1 MDVRKIVIIFL
12 CLIAANVSWAQSVN
26 VEINSGIYDAALKQ
40 TLEKNASALLTE
52 INRANR
58 SGASS
63 VNFSGIAITPE
74 AQKSISMLWD
84 SSPFYCEDRTI
95 VESVT
100 TRYGGGYQIR
110 NIPLEFTPSA
120 HMPEDETNQE
130 AVIDFNKYGK
140 IEGFNLSI
148 GNNQYKKIVEQGD
161 TLDDYYRRKNILG
174 YVEQFRTAYNQKD
187 IEFLDQVFSDDTL
200 IITGK
205 VIKTKKSDYNIIPQN
220 KVIKVTQSKQEYL
233 NNLKDRVFKYNSF
246 ITVNFEDIKIF
257 RHPTRKYFYGV
268 SLFQKYRSQTYN
280 DNGFLFLL
288 WDFRDE
294 DHPQIHVRVWEAPNE
309 FINGKR
315 YELSDIDLTDIK

>member
-12 CLIAANVSWAQSVN
+12 CLIAANVSQAQSVN
-26 VEINSGIYDAALKQ
+26 VEINSGIYNNSLKQ
-40 TLEKNASALLTE
+40 TIEKNASTLLTE

-63 VNFSGIAITPE
+63 VNFSGISITPE
-74 AQKSISMLWD
+74 AQKSIAMLWD

-100 TRYGGGYQIR
+100 AKYGGGYQIR

-130 AVIDFNKYGK
+130 AVIDFDKYGK
-140 IEGFNLSI
+140 IESFNLSI
-148 GNNQYKKIVEQGD
+148 DNNQYKKIVEQGNK
-161 TLDDYYRRKNILG
+161 LDDFYRRQMILD

-187 IEFLDQVFSDDTL
+187 IKFLDQVFSEDAL

-220 KVIKVTQSKQEYL
+220 KVIKVTQSKQQYL
-233 NNLKDRVFKYNSF
+233 TRLKLVFNSNRYINVKF
-246 ITVNFEDIKIF
+246 DDIEIF
-257 RHPTRKYFYGV
+257 RHPTKTDYYGV
-268 SLFQKYRSQTYN
+268 SLKQDYKSDYYSDEGY
-280 DNGFLFLL
+280 LFLL
-288 WDFRDE
+288 WDFSKGD
-294 DHPQIHVRVWEAPNE
+294 DSPQIHVRVWEDINN
-309 FINGKR
+309 FIGRKKFSIQDVK
-315 YELSDIDLTDIK
+315 L

>member
-1 MDVRKIVIIFL
+1 MDVRKTVIIFL

-26 VEINSGIYDAALKQ
+26 VEINSGIYDTALKQ
-40 TLEKNASALLTE
+40 TLEKNASTLLTE

-130 AVIDFNKYGK
+130 AVIDFDKYGK
-140 IEGFNLSI
+140 IESFNLSI
-148 GNNQYKKIVEQGD
+148 DNNQYKKIVEQGNK
-161 TLDDYYRRKNILG
+161 LDDLYRRHMILD

-187 IEFLDQVFSDDTL
+187 IEFLDQIFSDDAL

-246 ITVNFEDIKIF
+246 ITVNFEDIEIF
-257 RHPTRKYFYGV
+257 RHPTRKDFYGV
-268 SLFQKYRSQTYN
+268 SLFQKYRSTTYK
-280 DNGFLFLL
+280 DNGYLFLL

-309 FINGKR
+309 FINGKK